1 MRVSAGLCFQGERLW
16 IFQRG
21 PGRRNAG
28 LWEFPGG
35 KEEPGEDP
43 AACLVRELGEELSLQ
58 ISPPQA
64 VHTARWDGM
73 DFTFLRCRALNTPQL
88 TEHADSALVMPREL
102 LQYDFCPVDAPVAR
116 ALALHAPPLRH
127 LFWDLD
133 GTVLDTYPGMVG
145 CFCRAA
151 AGFGLKAAPE
161 DALALMKDSLSVCV
175 ATYANRGGLS
185 PEALLAAFREEERLL
200 PPEAVRPVP
209 GIPETLEIL
218 RQGGGHHYLVTHRD
232 GLARAYL
239 RANGLEGMFTDV
251 ITSESGFPRKP
262 APDSLLH
269 LMRVHGLPP
278 EACVMIGDRPL
289 DVEAG
294 ANAGMLGCLLDGEG
308 RFDGYPCPLRARS
321 AAELPE
327 LLAPEPLLPRRL

>member
-58 ISPPQA
+58 ISLPQA

-127 LFWDLD
+127 FFWDLD

-161 DALALMKDSLSVCV
+161 DVLALMKDSLSVCV
-175 ATYANRGGLS
+175 TTYANRGGLS

-239 RANGLEGMFTDV
+239 RANGLEGMFTDA

-262 APDSLLH
+262 APDMIEKALKAVGADRGIYVGDSEVDILTAQNANMPCVSVFWGFRDRDVL
-269 LMRVHGLPP
+269 
-278 EACVMIGDRPL
+278 EA
-289 DVEAG
+289 AG
-294 ANAGMLGCLLDGEG
+294 AQSLCAD
-308 RFDGYPCPLRARS
+308 
-321 AAELPE
+321 AEE
-327 LLAPEPLLPRRL
+327 MIRTIDRLAEQE

>member
-1 MRVSAGLCFQGERLW
+1 M
-16 IFQRG
+16 
-21 PGRRNAG
+21 
-28 LWEFPGG
+28 
-35 KEEPGEDP
+35 
-43 AACLVRELGEELSLQ
+43 SLQ

-127 LFWDLD
+127 FFWDLD

-200 PPEAVRPVP
+200 RRRRVQPVP

-218 RQGGGHHYLVTHRD
+218 RQGRAPPYLVTAPGWPGP
-232 GLARAYL
+232 GL
-239 RANGLEGMFTDV
+239 
-251 ITSESGFPRKP
+251 S
-262 APDSLLH
+262 
-269 LMRVHGLPP
+269 
-278 EACVMIGDRPL
+278 
-289 DVEAG
+289 AG
-294 ANAGMLGCLLDGEG
+294 QWTGRHVYGCD
-308 RFDGYPCPLRARS
+308 YQ
-321 AAELPE
+321 
-327 LLAPEPLLPRRL
+327 

>member
-1 MRVSAGLCFQGERLW
+1 MRVSAGLCFQGDRLW

-43 AACLVRELGEELSLQ
+43 GACLVRELQEELSLQ

-64 VHTARWDGM
+64 VHTAQWEGI
-73 DFTFLRCRALNTPQL
+73 DFTFLRCQALGTPRL
-88 TEHADSALVMPREL
+88 TEHANSALVTLREL

-127 LFWDLD
+127 FFWDLD
-133 GTVLDTYPGMVG
+133 GTVMDTYPGMVR

-151 AGFGLKAAPE
+151 ESLGIKAQPE
-161 DALALMKDSLSVCV
+161 ETLTLMKDSLSVCV
-175 ATYANRGGLS
+175 AAYAARGGIS
-185 PEALLAAFREEERLL
+185 SETLLAAFRREEQLL
-200 PPEAVRPVP
+200 PPEEVRPVC
-209 GIPETLEIL
+209 GIPQVLETLH
-218 RQGGGHHYLVTHRD
+218 RRGGKHYLVTHRD

-239 RANGLEGMFTDV
+239 RANGLDRLFTDV
-251 ITSESGFPRKP
+251 ITSEDGFPRKP

-269 LMRVHGLPP
+269 LMRVHQLTP
-278 EACVMIGDRPL
+278 ETCVMIGDRPL

-294 ANAGMLGCLLDGEG
+294 ANAGMLGCLLDAEG
-308 RFDGYPCPLRARS
+308 RFDGYPCPLRVRQ
-321 AAELPE
+321 AAELPQM
-327 LLAPEPLLPRRL
+327 LSPEPLLPRRL